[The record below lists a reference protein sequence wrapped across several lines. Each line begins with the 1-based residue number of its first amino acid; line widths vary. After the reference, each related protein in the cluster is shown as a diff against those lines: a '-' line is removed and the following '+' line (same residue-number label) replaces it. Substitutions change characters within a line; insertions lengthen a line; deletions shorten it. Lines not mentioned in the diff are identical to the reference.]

1 MTKVLSE
8 KQIKEL
14 ITAYTNYKKAE
25 NNFKRI
31 KEALTKDLKPGKYES
46 ASYGY
51 ILKSESTRTSVD
63 LDTLLKDHPQIDVN
77 DYTITKQVVMTTIH
91 NLK

>member
-14 ITAYTNYKKAE
+14 ITAYTTYKKAE

-31 KEALTKDLKPGKYES
+31 KESLTKDLKPGKYES
-46 ASYGY
+46 INYGY
-51 ILKSESTRTSVD
+51 ILKSESSRTSVD
-63 LDTLLKDHPQIDVN
+63 LDALLKDYPQIDVN